1 MRGEGLG
8 LAEVPH
14 HFVERPLHE
23 VELEVHM
30 RALLRALGLY
40 QLQPAEP
47 TMGVGVQVWGDDNV
61 FVSSL
66 RLWAVK

>member
-1 MRGEGLG
+1 MRGKGLR
-8 LAEVPH
+8 LEEVPH

-30 RALLRALGLY
+30 RAFLRAFGLY

-47 TMGVGVQVWGDDNV
+47 IVGVGVQVWV
-61 FVSSL
+61 MAICFVGFL
-66 RLWAVK
+66 RLWAV